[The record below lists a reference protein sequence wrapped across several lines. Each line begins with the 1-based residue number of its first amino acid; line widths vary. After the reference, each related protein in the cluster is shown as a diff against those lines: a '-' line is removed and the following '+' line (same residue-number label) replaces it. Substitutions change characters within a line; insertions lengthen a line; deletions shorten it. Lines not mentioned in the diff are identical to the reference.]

1 MHGKFPREAE
11 LKRETTGAMARLCI
25 AILTLILAGAL
36 TPARAQ
42 DTFGGRLSLER
53 LGEVKPGI
61 YLAGD
66 NVRFTLVNEGDNFLL
81 RFDNNPEVFVLYTGH
96 ASLGGRI
103 LKYDSGETVLQ
114 VAGWGGMTLYTDASP
129 TGLPTVRTGD
139 ATAPAPPNISL
150 SDMQNA
156 AEDET
161 QHLAYTRGLRLG
173 VSADWQALAGNGAMR
188 ALAFDTMENTVRGL
202 DRFSY
207 SAGGRE
213 ALAHRIDSVM
223 IEAAAKPTLM
233 LKAKTL
239 IVTFNPAR
247 GYEGR
252 ASSRAIARAL
262 GSVFPK
268 H

>member
-1 MHGKFPREAE
+1 
-11 LKRETTGAMARLCI
+11 MARLCI

-36 TPARAQ
+36 VPARAQ
-42 DTFGGRLSLER
+42 DSFGGRLSLER
-53 LGEVKPGI
+53 LGEVKPGV

-66 NVRFTLVNEGDNFLL
+66 NVGFTLVSDGDNFLL
-81 RFDNNPEVFVLYTGH
+81 RFDSNPEVFVLYTGH
-96 ASLGGRI
+96 ASLGGRV
-103 LKYDSGETVLQ
+103 LKYDSGETALQ
-114 VAGWGGMTLYTDASP
+114 VAGWGGMTLYTDAAP

-139 ATAPAPPNISL
+139 ATAPTPPNVSL

-156 AEDET
+156 AQDES
-161 QHLAYTRGLRLG
+161 QHLAYTRGLRLS
-173 VSADWQALAGNGAMR
+173 VSADWQALAANSATRG
-188 ALAFDTMENTVRGL
+188 LAFDTMENAVRGL

-213 ALAHRIDSVM
+213 ALTHRVDSLM
-223 IEAAAKPTLM
+223 IEPSGKPTLM
-233 LKAKTL
+233 LKTKTL

-262 GSVFPK
+262 GALFPK